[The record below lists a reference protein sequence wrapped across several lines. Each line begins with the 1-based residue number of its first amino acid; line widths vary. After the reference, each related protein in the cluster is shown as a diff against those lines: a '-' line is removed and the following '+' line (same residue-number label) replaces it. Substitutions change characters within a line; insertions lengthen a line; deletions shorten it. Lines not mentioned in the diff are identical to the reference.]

1 MKMSG
6 DVSTAEALM
15 MAAAIFTLFS
25 AAIFTGPVYLWPQA
39 KIIKRQSKTRKMGR
53 K

>member
-25 AAIFTGPVYLWPQA
+25 AAIFGPKQR
-39 KIIKRQSKTRKMGR
+39 KKNKKKMGQ
-53 K
+53 KY